1 METTDKANGFSLLS
15 YLDNDNAVMGVYAK
29 KDSELGEMV
38 EGREGICVEC
48 RNE

>member
-15 YLDNDNAVMGVYAK
+15 YLGNDNAATNVYAK
-29 KDSELGEMV
+29 NDSEIGEMV
-38 EGREGICVEC
+38 EGTKWSFVER